1 MSPSCLILLLNR
13 HKFTDYHFNINCFT
27 LSLLSQRF
35 LASTSPSCSFPM
47 LVKVVGFVTYS
58 RDIHLYLCGLPKSL
72 TVTREAELLP
82 AGPVLLLHPFSI
94 TQSCTSTHVVFLSS
108 GNVELQTDCVC
119 HPLLIEGM
127 KSLGRKLGE
136 YQLLS
141 ITFCKLFLALFI

>member
-1 MSPSCLILLLNR
+1 MQVGTQVCSHDPSPVLSDIYLLFMSPSCLILLLNR

-94 TQSCTSTHVVFLSS
+94 HSVLHFHPCSFLIFW
-108 GNVELQTDCVC
+108 EC
-119 HPLLIEGM
+119 
-127 KSLGRKLGE
+127 
-136 YQLLS
+136 
-141 ITFCKLFLALFI
+141 